1 MVKYLFL
8 IFGYFF
14 LVASCAMQGS
24 INGGPTDKNAPYIIS
39 EKSEPMPG
47 TVNFKA
53 SEIKLKFNEFYRL
66 NEPNT
71 SMFIV
76 PPSVKLIPIAKDR
89 ELLIKLDGQLKDS
102 TTYAIY
108 FNKSI
113 KDIHEGNDSLL
124 SYVFSTGSYID
135 SLTYTGKVIDA
146 FNRTPAAKLTLS
158 LIPDTATTFSQKALY
173 FCMSDVNG
181 VFKFKY
187 IKPGSYKLVAFADGN
202 NDLIPQSF
210 EYSGFKSAPI
220 RIFTNVND
228 SIPLIAFPSKP
239 KGSMRSSLFQGP
251 GYFTISANHNL
262 KTANFYHEGK
272 TFTPSFIHHSND
284 SISFYHSPAEKDTFQ
299 LIVSH
304 DSKSDTLNIK
314 TYEKERKK
322 QPKLFPL
329 LKTAWGQP
337 IDFSFSDELVAILKD
352 SVKVFANDSI
362 PVEGVFKVV
371 DGKLRFT
378 YSWKEGWK
386 TIGFKFLTSSLVF
399 KNYKEKFKTETNVP
413 IFDEK
418 EVGTL
423 KFVTKDLKPGSYI
436 ELLKEGKVIGRHAIV
451 SNEKE
456 HVFDYLEKGN
466 YGIRWIDDSNSNG
479 LWDTGDL
486 ATKQQPEEVK
496 LFSDIIVVRP
506 NWEIEIVLSI
516 DKWR

>member
-1 MVKYLFL
+1 
-8 IFGYFF
+8 
-14 LVASCAMQGS
+14 LV
-24 INGGPTDKNAPYIIS
+24 
-39 EKSEPMPG
+39 
-47 TVNFKA
+47 V
-53 SEIKLKFNEFYRL
+53 
-66 NEPNT
+66 
-71 SMFIV
+71 
-76 PPSVKLIPIAKDR
+76 
-89 ELLIKLDGQLKDS
+89 
-102 TTYAIY
+102 
-108 FNKSI
+108 
-113 KDIHEGNDSLL
+113 
-124 SYVFSTGSYID
+124 
-135 SLTYTGKVIDA
+135 
-146 FNRTPAAKLTLS
+146 
-158 LIPDTATTFSQKALY
+158 
-173 FCMSDVNG
+173 
-181 VFKFKY
+181 
-187 IKPGSYKLVAFADGN
+187 FADGN

-228 SIPLIAFPSKP
+228 SIPLVAFPSKP
-239 KGSMRSSLFQGP
+239 KRSMRSSLFQGP

-337 IDFSFSDELVAILKD
+337 IDFSFSDEVVAILKD

-399 KNYKEKFKTETNVP
+399 KNYKEKFKTEINVP

-423 KFVTKDLKPGSYI
+423 RFVTKELKPGSYI

-496 LFSDIIVVRP
+496 LFSDAIVVRP
-506 NWEIEIVLSI
+506 NWEIEIVLSK

>member
-1 MVKYLFL
+1 
-8 IFGYFF
+8 
-14 LVASCAMQGS
+14 
-24 INGGPTDKNAPYIIS
+24 
-39 EKSEPMPG
+39 
-47 TVNFKA
+47 
-53 SEIKLKFNEFYRL
+53 
-66 NEPNT
+66 
-71 SMFIV
+71 
-76 PPSVKLIPIAKDR
+76 
-89 ELLIKLDGQLKDS
+89 
-102 TTYAIY
+102 
-108 FNKSI
+108 
-113 KDIHEGNDSLL
+113 
-124 SYVFSTGSYID
+124 
-135 SLTYTGKVIDA
+135 
-146 FNRTPAAKLTLS
+146 
-158 LIPDTATTFSQKALY
+158 
-173 FCMSDVNG
+173 
-181 VFKFKY
+181 
-187 IKPGSYKLVAFADGN
+187 LVAFADGN

-228 SIPLIAFPSKP
+228 SIPLVAFPSKS
-239 KGSMRSSLFQGP
+239 KRSIRSSLFQGP

-304 DSKSDTLNIK
+304 DSKSDTINIK

-337 IDFSFSDELVAILKD
+337 IDFSFSDEVVAILKD

-362 PVEGVFKVV
+362 PVVGAFQVI

-378 YSWKEGWK
+378 YTWKEGWK

-399 KNYKEKFKTETNVP
+399 KNYKEKFKTEINVP

-423 KFVTKDLKPGSYI
+423 RFVTKELKPGSYI
-436 ELLKEGKVIGRHAIV
+436 ELLKEAKVIGRHAIV
-451 SNEKE
+451 PNEKE

-466 YGIRWIDDSNSNG
+466 YGVRWIDDSNSNG

-486 ATKQQPEEVK
+486 ASKQQPEEVK
-496 LFSDIIVVRP
+496 LFSDTIVVRP
-506 NWEIEIVLSI
+506 NWEIEIVLSK

>member
-173 FCMSDVNG
+173 FCMSDANG

-202 NDLIPQSF
+202 NDLIPQPF
-210 EYSGFKSAPI
+210 EYAGFKSAPI

-239 KGSMRSSLFQGP
+239 KRSMRSSLFQGP

-304 DSKSDTLNIK
+304 DSKSDTINIK

-337 IDFSFSDELVAILKD
+337 IDFSFSDEVVAILKD

-362 PVEGVFKVV
+362 PVVGAFQVI

-378 YSWKEGWK
+378 YTWKEGWK

-399 KNYKEKFKTETNVP
+399 KNYKEKFKTEINVP

-423 KFVTKDLKPGSYI
+423 RFVTKELKPGSYI

-506 NWEIEIVLSI
+506 NWEIEIVLSK